1 MHDSEGRKKSS
12 IDARLPHPQPLL
24 SSSAAAAAA
33 SSVARH
39 DQRPRYPRR
48 EHRAQGA
55 CEELAPHRGV
65 GGIGRGGGGRGRGR
79 RHSFVLSL
87 SLSFSLCVSSLRAL
101 LQRQSAGVAR
111 SRHGHATERDGERKQ
126 RKREQRPLLSQYF
139 QASKCECESE
149 FFFFVQDF
157 TSDERERRALS
168 LASSLSLFCFALA
181 SLSLSPSLDLASR
194 LRRQWQHGTGSATHF
209 PSLPAPETRERRAK
223 EKRERGAK
231 KEKQRPIAKKKRL
244 RDSQSLPRSPAAM
257 APTWVVGATVNLVR
271 RRGTKLLC
279 GLEASGRA
287 WKRALERAR
296 VERRRR
302 KMMDSIDGRWLVRRF
317 KNRDHLGSFFSFFL
331 FFLLCSS
338 VFLTPPPLPLSLYLS
353 ITTAA
358 MPHTAR
364 LDPDQPR
371 DGELRVFCRFA
382 GSESFR
388 LCFRLFSLPR
398 LLTLFL
404 SSLFHSLSLSSL
416 SPPPL
421 HLLLFLHRTS

>member
-1 MHDSEGRKKSS
+1 MGVDEEKVREGVREKRRMHDSEGRKKSS

-181 SLSLSPSLDLASR
+181 SLSLSLPPSTSR
-194 LRRQWQHGTGSATHF
+194 LVSAASGNTAREAPLTSHRCQRQRRESGEPRRREKEEPRKRNRDPSQKKKTSRQSISSPFARRDGAHVGRRRDGQPGAAERDEASLRPGGQRKGLEEGPRASAC
-209 PSLPAPETRERRAK
+209 RK
-223 EKRERGAK
+223 EKK
-231 KEKQRPIAKKKRL
+231 K
-244 RDSQSLPRSPAAM
+244 D
-257 APTWVVGATVNLVR
+257 
-271 RRGTKLLC
+271 
-279 GLEASGRA
+279 
-287 WKRALERAR
+287 
-296 VERRRR
+296 
-302 KMMDSIDGRWLVRRF
+302 DGF
-317 KNRDHLGSFFSFFL
+317 D
-331 FFLLCSS
+331 
-338 VFLTPPPLPLSLYLS
+338 
-353 ITTAA
+353 
-358 MPHTAR
+358 
-364 LDPDQPR
+364 
-371 DGELRVFCRFA
+371 
-382 GSESFR
+382 
-388 LCFRLFSLPR
+388 
-398 LLTLFL
+398 
-404 SSLFHSLSLSSL
+404 
-416 SPPPL
+416 
-421 HLLLFLHRTS
+421 